1 MSTPYITSPSVASQ
15 ESYSTL
21 PGELSFSP
29 LQDTYEGWSSP
40 QSQAVPDTC
49 PSGYLPHGLPIHKP
63 GEHQDSFSGYPVHGL
78 PIHKPGEH
86 QDSFSGYPVHGLPIH
101 KPGEHQDS
109 FSGYPIH
116 GLPIHKHG
124 EHQDWFS
131 GYPVHGL
138 PLQNPGYPPE
148 CPTPETPFSAQ
159 PEEDNDYKVP
169 PHILENMDNSQLLG
183 EHHIYFD
190 HTPGLKFRYGQL
202 EKLNQILNE
211 EKVEQ
216 NGKLKAQEEEIE
228 KLQKM
233 VNERDKK
240 IRMHE
245 KKERAHLKK
254 RKGKNPFGLRSRVK
268 K

>member
-1 MSTPYITSPSVASQ
+1 M
-15 ESYSTL
+15 
-21 PGELSFSP
+21 
-29 LQDTYEGWSSP
+29 
-40 QSQAVPDTC
+40 
-49 PSGYLPHGLPIHKP
+49 
-63 GEHQDSFSGYPVHGL
+63 
-78 PIHKPGEH
+78 
-86 QDSFSGYPVHGLPIH
+86 
-101 KPGEHQDS
+101 
-109 FSGYPIH
+109 
-116 GLPIHKHG
+116 
-124 EHQDWFS
+124 
-131 GYPVHGL
+131 
-138 PLQNPGYPPE
+138 
-148 CPTPETPFSAQ
+148 
-159 PEEDNDYKVP
+159 
-169 PHILENMDNSQLLG
+169 ENMDNSQLLG

-190 HTPGLKFRYGQL
+190 HTSGLKFRYGQL